1 MGKIHVLMKKED
13 IDQEKIG
20 NDKIVVVLDVL
31 LATST
36 ITAALEFGAKQVIP
50 VLDQHDA
57 LAEAKALPDGSY
69 LLSGEYEGKTI
80 EGFLDPNPLQL
91 KKAVKGKTLILST
104 TNGTVAIKR
113 SSDAKRVYVASLLN
127 GRAIA
132 KKLNHEHQDE
142 TIVVVCSG
150 SSGEFALEDFY
161 GAGYLVNQ
169 LLSTC
174 PDWELTDAARA
185 ASSFY
190 RGSEKSGEEV
200 LISSRVGEMIKRYG
214 YEDEVRF
221 VASEGIFTI
230 VPFVQGKKTIIR
242 EEVHHD
248 ANQV

>member
-20 NDKIVVVLDVL
+20 NGKIAVVLDVL

-36 ITAALEFGAKQVIP
+36 ITSALEFGAEQVIP
-50 VLDQHDA
+50 VLDQYDA

-113 SSDAKRVYVASLLN
+113 TSGAKRVYVASLLN

-132 KKLNHEHQDE
+132 KKLNQEHPNE

-161 GAGYLVNQ
+161 GAGYLINQ
-169 LLSTC
+169 MISSL

-190 RGSEKSGEEV
+190 RGSEQSAEDV

-221 VASEGIFTI
+221 VASEGIFSI
-230 VPFVQGKKTIIR
+230 IPFVDGKKTIIR

-248 ANQV
+248 TNQV